1 MNHFYVWH
9 MKRIKQLIIIMIAA
23 FATASFFYVQNLL
36 PLPVFSTESG
46 AKAVY
51 RGDSDTN
58 EVALTFNISWGDQKA
73 MPILDTLKAN
83 GIKDATFFLS
93 ASWAERH
100 PDVVERIRKDGHQ
113 IGSMGYAYKNY
124 SQMKKSEIKKDLTKA
139 QNSFQKLGLEDL
151 TLLRPPTGQ
160 FNKDVLNVAKQYGYT
175 VVHYSINSDDWT
187 NPGVQKIVQNVNET
201 VSAGDIVLF
210 HASDSAKQTKEALP
224 EIVHHLRSKGLKNV
238 TVSDLIA
245 NTDAKSSEVK

>member
-51 RGDSDTN
+51 RGDTDTN

-160 FNKDVLNVAKQYGYT
+160 FNKDVLDVAKQYGYT

>member
-9 MKRIKQLIIIMIAA
+9 IKRIKQLIIIMIAA

-36 PLPVFSTESG
+36 PLPVFSTEGG

-160 FNKDVLNVAKQYGYT
+160 FNKDVLDVAKQYGYT

-201 VSAGDIVLF
+201 VNAGDIVLF

>member
-23 FATASFFYVQNLL
+23 FATASFFYIQNLL

-51 RGDSDTN
+51 RGDTDTN

>member
-160 FNKDVLNVAKQYGYT
+160 FNKNVLDVAKQYGYT

>member
-9 MKRIKQLIIIMIAA
+9 IKRIKQLIIIMIAA

-36 PLPVFSTESG
+36 PLPVFSTEGG

-124 SQMKKSEIKKDLTKA
+124 SQMKKSEIKKDLAKA
-139 QNSFQKLGLEDL
+139 RHSFQKLGLDDL

-160 FNKDVLNVAKQYGYT
+160 FNKDVLDVAKQYGYT

-201 VSAGDIVLF
+201 VNAGDIVLF

-238 TVSDLIA
+238 TVSELIA

>member
-1 MNHFYVWH
+1 

-51 RGDSDTN
+51 RGDTDTN

-160 FNKDVLNVAKQYGYT
+160 FNKDVLDVAKQYGYT

>member
-9 MKRIKQLIIIMIAA
+9 IKRIKQLIIIVIAA
-23 FATASFFYVQNLL
+23 FATASFFYMQNLL

-46 AKAVY
+46 SKAVY
-51 RGDSDTN
+51 RGDADSN
-58 EVALTFNISWGDQKA
+58 EVSLTFNISWGDQKA
-73 MPILDTLKAN
+73 MPILNTLKAN

-100 PDVVERIRKDGHQ
+100 PDVVERIQKDGHQ

-124 SQMKKSEIKKDLTKA
+124 SQMKKSEIKKDLVKA
-139 QNSFQKLGLEDL
+139 QNSFQKLGIDDL

-160 FNKDVLNVAKQYGYT
+160 FNKDVLDVAKQYGYT
-175 VVHYSINSDDWT
+175 IVHYSINSDDWT

-201 VSAGDIVLF
+201 VNAGDIVLF

-238 TVSDLIA
+238 TVSELIA

>member
-9 MKRIKQLIIIMIAA
+9 IKRIKQLIIIVIAA
-23 FATASFFYVQNLL
+23 FATASFFYMQNLL

-46 AKAVY
+46 SKAVY
-51 RGDSDTN
+51 RGDANSN
-58 EVALTFNISWGDQKA
+58 EVSLTFNISWGDQKA
-73 MPILDTLKAN
+73 MPILNTLKAN

-100 PDVVERIRKDGHQ
+100 PDVVERIQKDGHQ

-124 SQMKKSEIKKDLTKA
+124 SQMKKSEIKKDLVKA
-139 QNSFQKLGLEDL
+139 QNSFQKLGIDDL

-160 FNKDVLNVAKQYGYT
+160 FNKDVLDVAKQYGYT
-175 VVHYSINSDDWT
+175 IVHYSINSDDWT

-201 VSAGDIVLF
+201 VNAGDIVLF

-238 TVSDLIA
+238 TVSELIA

>member
-175 VVHYSINSDDWT
+175 VVHYSVNSDDWT

>member
-9 MKRIKQLIIIMIAA
+9 IKRIKQLIIIMIAA

-36 PLPVFSTESG
+36 PLPVFSTEGG

-124 SQMKKSEIKKDLTKA
+124 SQMKKSEIKKDLAKA
-139 QNSFQKLGLEDL
+139 RHSFQKLGLDDL

-160 FNKDVLNVAKQYGYT
+160 FNKDVLDVAKQYGYT

-187 NPGVQKIVQNVNET
+187 NPGVQKIVQNVNGT
-201 VSAGDIVLF
+201 VNAGDIVLF

-238 TVSDLIA
+238 PVSELIA